1 MLQHGQFYGTKELHF
16 LMWRTKKRI
25 EFIHFDMVFGDSE
38 TKSYSTKKERTMEV
52 ATLTSL
58 MTGLQK
64 LGLQF

>member
-1 MLQHGQFYGTKELHF
+1 
-16 LMWRTKKRI
+16 MWRTKKRI
-25 EFIHFDMVFGDSE
+25 EFIYFDMVFGDSE

-52 ATLTSL
+52 ETLTSL